1 MKGLRNL
8 KVRTKL
14 IGGFLI
20 VAAIAAI
27 IGVVGMRSMQE
38 INHLTQRMYEE
49 EFIGLRH
56 ASEADR
62 QIIAA
67 GRALRSTL
75 LTSTA
80 DAYRSEYFSID
91 NHFMSARLAL
101 EDLGKTA
108 MSERGKKRV
117 SDAQEAL
124 EAYIKVARDVVSD
137 DPSVSLGRLDTI
149 ERVFT
154 EMRPMGDE
162 AESLI
167 KRIVYDQQDDAKA
180 ATRQIQTIF
189 QQTLLVMVVLTAI
202 GVLIAIALGLLIT
215 RGFTRQLGGE
225 PNDVARIAGSIAK
238 GNLNNS
244 IKVPKRAQGSIM
256 HAMHLMQESLR
267 KVVGAVRTSSDHIA
281 TGTTQ
286 IAAGNTDL
294 SQRTEEQ
301 AANLTETAAAMEELA
316 STVKSNAEVAQQ
328 AAHMATSA
336 SKSATQG
343 GDVVQNVV
351 TTMQEINTSSRQ
363 IVDIISVIDSIAF
376 QTNILAL
383 NAAVEAARAGEQG
396 RGFAVVAS
404 EVRGLAQKSASAA
417 KDIKNLID
425 NSVKKVDAGSQLVD
439 EAGTAMQDIVNQVQR
454 VTDLINEISAA
465 TTEQTS
471 GINQINDAILQLSDV
486 TQQNAALVQQ
496 SAAASDSLK
505 AQANRLVEV
514 VNLFDIGQEYID
526 VQAREIAR
534 DTEHGSRQPASSAAA
549 QLPSGTKKKNLSAE
563 RSHHDE
569 RHGETNNTSDS
580 PDTRKEKKSGQ
591 KQEHETHRSSP
602 ELRRPHLGSTDSGQ
616 NRNKPQTPKE
626 DDWEEF

>member
-20 VAAIAAI
+20 VAAIAAV
-27 IGVVGMRSMQE
+27 IGVIGMRSMQQ
-38 INHLTQRMYEE
+38 INQLTQTLYDE

-62 QIIAA
+62 QLVAA

-80 DAYRSEYFSID
+80 DDYRSEYFSIN

-101 EDLGKTA
+101 EDLAKTA
-108 MSERGKKRV
+108 VSEEGKKRV
-117 SDAQEAL
+117 RDAQEAL
-124 EAYIKVARDVVSD
+124 QAYMEVARDVVSD

-167 KRIVYDQQDDAKA
+167 KRIVYDQQDDAEA
-180 ATRQIQTIF
+180 ATRKIQNIF
-189 QQTLLVMVVLTAI
+189 QQALVFMVILTAI

-225 PNDVARIAGSIAK
+225 PTEVARIAGSIAK
-238 GNLNNS
+238 GNLNNT

-267 KVVGAVRTSSDHIA
+267 KVVGAVRISSDHIA

-286 IAAGNTDL
+286 IAAGNADL

-336 SKSATQG
+336 SKSATEG
-343 GDVVQNVV
+343 GEVVQNVV
-351 TTMQEINTSSRQ
+351 TTMQDINTSSRQ

-439 EAGTAMQDIVNQVQR
+439 AAGTAMQDIVNQVKR

-486 TQQNAALVQQ
+486 TQQNAALVQE

-514 VNLFDIGQEYID
+514 VNLFDVGQEYID

-534 DTEHGSRQPASSAAA
+534 ETAEETHQTTSSAAA
-549 QLPSGTKKKNLSAE
+549 QLPSGRKHKSSSRELP
-563 RSHHDE
+563 HDE
-569 RHGETNNTSDS
+569 KSQRDTTHNHNQSKAQNATTPKNEEN
-580 PDTRKEKKSGQ
+580 DTRQHSN
-591 KQEHETHRSSP
+591 R
-602 ELRRPHLGSTDSGQ
+602 ELRRPDLGQANGSQ
-616 NRNKPQTPKE
+616 KRKPTTSKE

>member
-1 MKGLRNL
+1 MKRARNL

-27 IGVVGMRSMQE
+27 IGVIGMRSMQQ
-38 INHLTQRMYEE
+38 INQLTQTLYEE

-62 QIIAA
+62 QLVAA

-80 DAYRSEYFSID
+80 DDYRSEYFSIN

-101 EDLGKTA
+101 EDLAKTA
-108 MSERGKKRV
+108 ISEQGQKRV
-117 SDAQEAL
+117 RDAQDAL
-124 EAYIKVARDVVSD
+124 QAYMEVARDVVNE
-137 DPSVSLGRLDTI
+137 DPSVSLGRMDTI

-154 EMRPMGDE
+154 EMRPMGEE

-167 KRIVYDQQDDAKA
+167 KRILYDQQDNAKA
-180 ATRQIQTIF
+180 ATQAIQAIF
-189 QQTLLVMVVLTAI
+189 QQTLIFMVALTAI

-215 RGFTRQLGGE
+215 RGLTRQLGGE
-225 PNDVARIAGSIAK
+225 PNEVARIAGSIAK
-238 GNLNNS
+238 GNLNNT
-244 IKVPKRAQGSIM
+244 IKVPKRAHGSII

-267 KVVGAVRTSSDHIA
+267 KVVGAVRVSSDHIA

-286 IAAGNTDL
+286 IAAGNADL

-301 AANLTETAAAMEELA
+301 AANLTQTAAAMEQLA
-316 STVKSNAEVAQQ
+316 STVKSNSEVAQQ

-336 SKSATQG
+336 SKSATDG
-343 GDVVQNVV
+343 GEVVQNVV
-351 TTMQEINTSSRQ
+351 TTMQDINTSSRQ

-425 NSVKKVDAGSQLVD
+425 TSVRKVDAGSQLVD
-439 EAGTAMQDIVNQVQR
+439 EAGSAMQEIVTQVKR

-471 GINQINDAILQLSDV
+471 GISQINDAILQLSDV
-486 TQQNAALVQQ
+486 TQQNAALVQE
-496 SAAASDSLK
+496 SATASDSLK

-514 VNLFDIGQEYID
+514 VNLFDVGQEHID
-526 VQAREIAR
+526 LQAREIAR
-534 DTEHGSRQPASSAAA
+534 ETENKAQQPKSSAAA
-549 QLPSGTKKKNLSAE
+549 QLPSGRKYQSASHELSHNE
-563 RSHHDE
+563 KPQQDTGSDKRITGKQHP
-569 RHGETNNTSDS
+569 ETSNNEETGKTQTSN
-580 PDTRKEKKSGQ
+580 R
-591 KQEHETHRSSP
+591 
-602 ELRRPHLGSTDSGQ
+602 ELRRPDLGHSTDSQ
-616 NRNKPQTPKE
+616 KRKPSTSKE

>member
-14 IGGFLI
+14 IGSFLI

-27 IGVVGMRSMQE
+27 IGVIGMRSTQQ
-38 INHLTQRMYEE
+38 INQLTQKLYEK

-62 QIIAA
+62 QLVAA

-80 DAYRSEYFSID
+80 DDYRSEYFSID

-101 EDLGKTA
+101 EDLAKTEV
-108 MSERGKKRV
+108 SEQGRKRV
-117 SDAQEAL
+117 QDAQEAVL
-124 EAYIKVARDVVSD
+124 AYMKIARDVVSD

-154 EMRPMGDE
+154 EMRPMGEE

-180 ATRQIQTIF
+180 ATRSIQTIF
-189 QQTLLVMVVLTAI
+189 QQTLIFMIVLTAI

-215 RGFTRQLGGE
+215 RGLTRQLGGE
-225 PNDVARIAGSIAK
+225 PNEVASIAGSIAK
-238 GNLNNS
+238 GNLNNT
-244 IKVPKRAQGSIM
+244 IKVPKRANGSIM

-281 TGTTQ
+281 AGTTQ
-286 IAAGNTDL
+286 IAAGNADL

-343 GDVVQNVV
+343 GEIVQNVV
-351 TTMQEINTSSRQ
+351 VTMQDINTSSRQ

-425 NSVKKVDAGSQLVD
+425 NSVKKVDAGSHLVD
-439 EAGTAMQDIVNQVQR
+439 EAGTAMQDIVNQVKR

-496 SAAASDSLK
+496 SATASDSLK
-505 AQANRLVEV
+505 SQANRLVEV

-526 VQAREIAR
+526 VQAREITR
-534 DTEHGSRQPASSAAA
+534 ESEHHSQQSTASAAA
-549 QLPSGTKKKNLSAE
+549 QLPSGRKKK
-563 RSHHDE
+563 
-569 RHGETNNTSDS
+569 S
-580 PDTRKEKKSGQ
+580 PPPEIPH
-591 KQEHETHRSSP
+591 HETEQQEGNHDRNHPQPQDETAAKKDGITTTQNSGR
-602 ELRRPHLGSTDSGQ
+602 ELRRPDLGQSNESQ
-616 NRNKPQTPKE
+616 NRRPHPQKE